1 MALDNF
7 LKRFI
12 CKDPKEHNYTRIGS
26 QKLNIFGGS
35 FTIPSSDIDDFYR
48 VYTKHVFEER
58 KQSYLTEKQLDEGPI
73 LIDLDFR
80 YESSVEERQHTK
92 DHIVDFIQLVLENI
106 NKIVENNG
114 KSISC
119 FVFEKDNVNMQ
130 DTLTKDGIH
139 IMIHLKMDYVMKI
152 ILRKALVEEIGDIWG
167 DIPITNT
174 WSDVLDEKVFEGHA
188 NWQLFGSR
196 KPGNEDYKLSYM
208 FQCNYAEDS
217 DSAEYTWNI
226 KEEKIKPEWILANF
240 KQFTCRDSTQV
251 YMPLKESIK
260 EEYEK
265 CTEERRR
272 KKKVVIKN
280 KVKLLSNIAS
290 SMQPYEIKDQAQLDE
305 YIEDFM
311 GNLPATDYLIKEAHA
326 YTMILPC
333 EYWGAGSYSKWI
345 RVGWALKNTDPRLF
359 ITWLKFSSQYG
370 EFDYDS
376 VPELFDKWSNFDSYN
391 KEGLTLRS
399 IMYWCKSSNEKDF
412 FEIRSKTINY
422 YVFYSI
428 DHNTEFDLAMV
439 LYQMNKDSFI
449 CVSIKDSVWY
459 EFISNRWQVIDDGIS
474 VRSKISTDMYNVYYK
489 LMKQKENENLVKAP
503 TKEDSNTE
511 GKEQIL
517 KFVKTASLLKK
528 TSSKNNIMKEAK
540 EIFYDKEFYSKLNTN
555 NYLIGC
561 NNCIIDFK
569 NKIHRKGKH
578 DDYISKTTGIDYYPL
593 SHYEKHKPDVIK
605 DVDSFMSQ
613 LFPEDELKQ
622 YMMEHLASTL
632 LGNNENQTF
641 NIYIGTGANGK
652 SKLID
657 LMGKVL
663 GEYKGTV
670 PITLITQKRNTIGS
684 TSSEVAQLI
693 GVRYAVMQEPSNG
706 DKINEGIMKEIT
718 GGDPIQCRAL
728 FKDSVTF
735 IPQFKLAVA
744 TNCFPEM
751 TATDDGTWR
760 RVRAVEYKS
769 KFTNNPYNDPQ
780 FPVEDYPYQYKIDP
794 KIDEKF
800 ELWAPVFL
808 SMLVQIAYETQG
820 KVKDCEAVMKKS
832 QDYRKEQDVFLEFTS
847 SCIQTSVSGDKL
859 KISIVKDCFKN
870 WYSSNYGNGK
880 NPPYKQLLDYMGK
893 KYGRTSD
900 GWNTIAIVEH

>member
-1 MALDNF
+1 
-7 LKRFI
+7 
-12 CKDPKEHNYTRIGS
+12 
-26 QKLNIFGGS
+26 
-35 FTIPSSDIDDFYR
+35 
-48 VYTKHVFEER
+48 
-58 KQSYLTEKQLDEGPI
+58 
-73 LIDLDFR
+73 
-80 YESSVEERQHTK
+80 
-92 DHIVDFIQLVLENI
+92 
-106 NKIVENNG
+106 
-114 KSISC
+114 
-119 FVFEKDNVNMQ
+119 
-130 DTLTKDGIH
+130 
-139 IMIHLKMDYVMKI
+139 
-152 ILRKALVEEIGDIWG
+152 
-167 DIPITNT
+167 
-174 WSDVLDEKVFEGHA
+174 
-188 NWQLFGSR
+188 
-196 KPGNEDYKLSYM
+196 
-208 FQCNYAEDS
+208 
-217 DSAEYTWNI
+217 
-226 KEEKIKPEWILANF
+226 
-240 KQFTCRDSTQV
+240 
-251 YMPLKESIK
+251 
-260 EEYEK
+260 
-265 CTEERRR
+265 
-272 KKKVVIKN
+272 
-280 KVKLLSNIAS
+280 
-290 SMQPYEIKDQAQLDE
+290 
-305 YIEDFM
+305 
-311 GNLPATDYLIKEAHA
+311 
-326 YTMILPC
+326 
-333 EYWGAGSYSKWI
+333 
-345 RVGWALKNTDPRLF
+345 
-359 ITWLKFSSQYG
+359 
-370 EFDYDS
+370 
-376 VPELFDKWSNFDSYN
+376 
-391 KEGLTLRS
+391 
-399 IMYWCKSSNEKDF
+399 
-412 FEIRSKTINY
+412 
-422 YVFYSI
+422 
-428 DHNTEFDLAMV
+428 
-439 LYQMNKDSFI
+439 
-449 CVSIKDSVWY
+449 
-459 EFISNRWQVIDDGIS
+459 
-474 VRSKISTDMYNVYYK
+474 
-489 LMKQKENENLVKAP
+489 MKQKENETLIKAP
-503 TKEDSNTE
+503 TKEESNNE

-569 NKIHRKGKH
+569 NKVHRKGKH

-593 SHYEKHKPDVIK
+593 SHYQKHKPEVIK
-605 DVDSFMSQ
+605 EIDTFMSQ

-670 PITLITQKRNTIGS
+670 PITLITQKRNSIGS

-735 IPQFKLAVA
+735 VPQFKLVVG
-744 TNCFPEM
+744 TNVFPEM

-760 RVRAVEYKS
+760 RVRAVEYKA
-769 KFTNNPYNDPQ
+769 KFTRNPYNDPQ
-780 FPVEDYPYQYKIDP
+780 FPVEDYPYQYMIDP

-808 SMLVQIAYETQG
+808 SMLVHIAYETQG
-820 KVKDCEAVMKKS
+820 KVKDCDAVMKKS

-847 SCIQTSVSGDKL
+847 SSIQTSVSGEKL

-900 GWNTIAIVEH
+900 GWNNISIVEH